1 MTIVYD
7 DDSCVIIK
15 LIANI
20 KSLNP
25 TTFQKWKNIPSVVG
39 NKSYYFSLCRCCL
52 DRTMR
57 FVVCIFLS
65 FFFFFSFF
73 FSLQFQPFQR
83 QESLFIYRSQYCS
96 VHALKNIKNKSH
108 DTIYTFKNYFFIM
121 FSVSTKISCIQ
132 TANIDAYI
140 YTFNVCLIVML
151 FGHR

>member
-15 LIANI
+15 LIVNI

-39 NKSYYFSLCRCCL
+39 KKSYYFSLCRCCL
-52 DRTMR
+52 DRTLR

-65 FFFFFSFF
+65 FFIFSFVF
-73 FSLQFQPFQR
+73 LTRYSLFR
-83 QESLFIYRSQYCS
+83 REESLFIYCSQHCP

-108 DTIYTFKNYFFIM
+108 DTIYTFKNYFVTM
-121 FSVSTKISCIQ
+121 FLVFS
-132 TANIDAYI
+132 
-140 YTFNVCLIVML
+140 FNKNKLYPNDQ
-151 FGHR
+151 